1 MKKTWVVAAI
11 MFVGFGVAMA
21 ASMQVPFFLDD
32 ASAGYPPTDGTASF
46 IGLKN
51 TTMSDIVCTVTYTD
65 ASGNSATPAAN
76 TFVLPANSSLSWRP
90 TINDSTSEGEAGAAV
105 PDAVDLPNDTGSA
118 TISWTGTVN
127 DVVGRV
133 VQMRASSSTDSQAYT
148 LPPAIP

>member
-32 ASAGYPPTDGTASF
+32 ASAGYPPTDGT

-51 TTMSDIVCTVTYTD
+51 TTGSPIVCTVTYTD
-65 ASGNSATPAAN
+65 ASGNIATPAAN

-90 TINDSTSEGEAGAAV
+90 TINDSSSEGVAGAAV